1 MAAQRRSVLLVE
13 DNPGDARLIRE
24 TLRDADAG
32 GWAVEV
38 AERFSAALPHLTA
51 GGIDIVLL
59 DLSLPDV
66 QGFDTFVKAHAAAPD
81 VPIVVL
87 TGLSDE
93 QMAIR
98 AVQNGA
104 QDYLVKGDVTPQMLT
119 RAMHYAIERARGEAE
134 RVELLRR
141 EQAARAEAEAERAR
155 LQAILE
161 SAAHAIIFVDGD
173 TGHVTANAAA
183 SQQLG
188 LEIRPEGGVQQ
199 YLDRLH
205 SPEGEPLTREQL
217 LATRAMAGDAVND
230 IELLVRRPDGTEIPV
245 LGSASPVRGPGNQI
259 TGAVVIFQDISR
271 LKELEKQREEWTSV
285 VAHDLRQPVAAIT
298 MYAASLTTL
307 AERGAP
313 QEQVLPRVA
322 HIASAAEQIERMIG
336 DLLDVSRL
344 GAGRL
349 NLQRVSV
356 DLGLL
361 VPPIVQRQNEATRDH
376 DIQLHV
382 ASGIPRV
389 DADPARVEQVLGN
402 LLSNAAKY
410 GTPNTT
416 IKVAVVVHDDE
427 VVVSVANEG
436 KGIPAE
442 ELDRVFSRFYR
453 TESARTSAVPGLGL
467 GLYVSRELIRA
478 HGGRMWVESTP
489 GQRTTFSFALP
500 QAGAD

>member
-1 MAAQRRSVLLVE
+1 
-13 DNPGDARLIRE
+13 
-24 TLRDADAG
+24 
-32 GWAVEV
+32 
-38 AERFSAALPHLTA
+38 
-51 GGIDIVLL
+51 
-59 DLSLPDV
+59 
-66 QGFDTFVKAHAAAPD
+66 
-81 VPIVVL
+81 
-87 TGLSDE
+87 
-93 QMAIR
+93 
-98 AVQNGA
+98 
-104 QDYLVKGDVTPQMLT
+104 
-119 RAMHYAIERARGEAE
+119 
-134 RVELLRR
+134 
-141 EQAARAEAEAERAR
+141 
-155 LQAILE
+155 
-161 SAAHAIIFVDGD
+161 
-173 TGHVTANAAA
+173 
-183 SQQLG
+183 
-188 LEIRPEGGVQQ
+188 
-199 YLDRLH
+199 
-205 SPEGEPLTREQL
+205 
-217 LATRAMAGDAVND
+217 
-230 IELLVRRPDGTEIPV
+230 
-245 LGSASPVRGPGNQI
+245 VRGPGNQI